1 MLKNPFY
8 VNMTVGVP
16 DAPIPVSF
24 NDYEHWGEDGGLTVL
39 FRKKMTVILWNACEQ
54 NGDDPHYCEYWLSGF
69 DSCRGWHGPPF
80 YKVSR
85 PPSPAWDEGS
95 LEHMQQMLNRAQI
108 YKQALQNVVE
118 CYHNAVNNDDY
129 ILWDQTWDTERK
141 WRWIQNQRTI
151 FEFQVLGPDRRINTY
166 KLTHPKGADIGHWT
180 WFRHQTRN
188 PLPEDVD

>member
-1 MLKNPFY
+1 
-8 VNMTVGVP
+8 MT
-16 DAPIPVSF
+16 A
-24 NDYEHWGEDGGLTVL
+24 
-39 FRKKMTVILWNACEQ
+39 ILWNACEQ

-85 PPSPAWDEGS
+85 PPSPAWEKGS
-95 LEHMQQMLNRAQI
+95 LEDDEQMLKHAQI
-108 YKQALQNVVE
+108 YKKALRNVIE
-118 CYHNAVNNDDY
+118 CYHDAVNHNDY
-129 ILWDQTWDTERK
+129 ILWNQTWDTERK
-141 WRWIQNQRTI
+141 WEWIQDQRTI